1 MEILSMSAYKHKIP
15 QAEDNR
21 SGGEES
27 YLFCTN
33 VNRKKRETS
42 CHSSHCFSVANLGPL
57 SFTNQF

>member
-1 MEILSMSAYKHKIP
+1 MEILSVSAYKHKIP

-27 YLFCTN
+27 YLFILHKC
-33 VNRKKRETS
+33 KQKEETS
-42 CHSSHCFSVANLGPL
+42 CHSSHCFSVANPQ

>member
-1 MEILSMSAYKHKIP
+1 MSAYKHKIP

-33 VNRKKRETS
+33 VNRKKRLLAIPAIVFLLLILKVLQI
-42 CHSSHCFSVANLGPL
+42 SSKN
-57 SFTNQF
+57 